1 MQEQNSVGTVHL
13 PWRTAHMLYKKRKK
27 SRRSAVYGALRRL
40 RLVIDKWLR
49 LGRRNS
55 LFRRISSV
63 QAEDSAV
70 DELAVL
76 HILQRDVRGAFRL
89 LGRSGGA
96 ELRARHADL
105 FERRGD
111 GLLRLA
117 EGVVQIAVRCAQ
129 QLA

>member
-1 MQEQNSVGTVHL
+1 MEQCIFRGERPICCIKN
-13 PWRTAHMLYKKRKK
+13 AKRATGAQYMV
-27 SRRSAVYGALRRL
+27 RSGGF

-63 QAEDSAV
+63 QPQDSAV

-76 HILQRDVRGAFRL
+76 HILQRDIRGAFRL

-117 EGVVQIAVRCAQ
+117 EGIV
-129 QLA
+129 

>member
-1 MQEQNSVGTVHL
+1 MV
-13 PWRTAHMLYKKRKK
+13 
-27 SRRSAVYGALRRL
+27 RSGGF

-49 LGRRNS
+49 LGRQNS

-63 QAEDSAV
+63 KAEDSAV
-70 DELAVL
+70 DKLAVL
-76 HILQRDVRGAFRL
+76 HILQRDIRGAFRL

-111 GLLRLA
+111 GFLRLA
-117 EGVVQIAVRCAQ
+117 ERATNSSPTPSRRRTTSAAAPRIRPRR
-129 QLA
+129 

>member
-1 MQEQNSVGTVHL
+1 MV
-13 PWRTAHMLYKKRKK
+13 
-27 SRRSAVYGALRRL
+27 RSGGF

-49 LGRRNS
+49 LGRQNS
-55 LFRRISSV
+55 LFRRILSV

-76 HILQRDVRGAFRL
+76 HILQRDIRGAFRL

-105 FERRGD
+105 FERRGND
-111 GLLRLA
+111 LLRLA
-117 EGVVQIAVRCAQ
+117 EGIVQITVALRSSRRLRA
-129 QLA
+129 LSRSTMHLSLPRGTPHASAIIL